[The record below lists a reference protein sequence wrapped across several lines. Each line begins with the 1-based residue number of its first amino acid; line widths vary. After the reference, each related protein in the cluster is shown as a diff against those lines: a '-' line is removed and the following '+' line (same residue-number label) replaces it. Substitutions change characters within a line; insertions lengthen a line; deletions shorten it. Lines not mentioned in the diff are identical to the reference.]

1 MSAFVILFPII
12 FVVLIGYSCAKFRI
26 FSAAALDGLRL
37 FIFNLIIPVFLF
49 LNMYQADL
57 EQVLSSR
64 VLASFYLPVLFVY
77 LLSCGIFRYVMRI
90 ERGDSATLSLACTYS
105 NVVLVGLPIIIASLG
120 AEYGAMVFMIITFHS
135 VLLFTC
141 TFTFAANQQG
151 RMHETLKPL
160 LLNPIVISISLGL
173 LCNYINLAIPNVMQ
187 QGLALLSEPAIA
199 GALFALGASLNN
211 YSIRGA
217 WRKALLV
224 SIIKLIILPLLV
236 YITAKWGMAL
246 PHKQVVVLT
255 LMSASP
261 LGVNAYLVAR
271 QLQHQQ
277 AELASSVVLSTVLSV
292 LTLAAWLTALIP

>member
-12 FVVLIGYSCAKFRI
+12 FVVLVGYSCAKFKV
-26 FSAAALDGLRL
+26 FSTATLDGLRL

-57 EQVLSSR
+57 SQALSLR
-64 VLASFYLPVLFVY
+64 VIASFYLPVLLVY
-77 LLSCGIFRYVMRI
+77 LLSCGIFKYVMLI

-105 NVVLVGLPIIIASLG
+105 NTVLVGLPIIIASLG

-135 VLLFTC
+135 ALLFSC
-141 TFTFAANQQG
+141 TFAFAANLHG
-151 RMHETLKPL
+151 RVRDALNPL

-173 LCNYINLAIPNVMQ
+173 LCNLVGLVIPSVVQ
-187 QGLALLSEPAIA
+187 EGLSLLCEPAIA

-217 WRKALLV
+217 WQKALLV
-224 SIIKLIILPLLV
+224 SLIKLIVLPFVV
-236 YITAKWGMAL
+236 YITARWGMAL
-246 PHKQVVVLT
+246 PHKQVAVLT

-271 QLQHQQ
+271 QLQRQQ
-277 AELASSVVLSTVLSV
+277 SVLASSVVLSTMLSV
-292 LTLAAWLTALIP
+292 LTLGAWLTALIP

>member
-1 MSAFVILFPII
+1 MDAFVILFPII
-12 FVVLIGYSCAKFRI
+12 FVVLIGYSCARFKI
-26 FSAAALDGLRL
+26 FSTTALDGLRL

-57 EQVLSSR
+57 EQALSPHM
-64 VLASFYLPVLFVY
+64 LASFYLPVLFVY
-77 LLSCGIFRYVMRI
+77 LLSCGIFSYVMGM
-90 ERGDSATLSLACTYS
+90 ERGDSTTLSLACTYS
-105 NVVLVGLPIIIASLG
+105 NIVLVGLPIIIASLG
-120 AEYGAMVFMIITFHS
+120 TEYGAMVFMIITFHS

-141 TFTFAANQQG
+141 TFAFAANQQG
-151 RMHETLKPL
+151 RMREALKPL

-173 LCNYINLAIPNVMQ
+173 LCNYVNLTIAHVIQ
-187 QGLALLSEPAIA
+187 QGLSLLSEPAIA

-217 WRKALLV
+217 WRKALLI
-224 SIIKLIILPLLV
+224 SLIKLIVLPLLV
-236 YITAKWGMAL
+236 YIIAKWGMAL
-246 PHKQVVVLT
+246 PHKQVAVLT

-271 QLQHQQ
+271 QLQRQQ

-292 LTLAAWLTALIP
+292 LTLAAWLTALVP